1 MYKVMIATLLA
12 AGLRAAPLP
21 PHSFAAFAQQSRAS
35 EKAAKRKK
43 GQAPASSP
51 RVNARRNAQLSGKK
65 RKPPAKL
72 KRGTTWPKFWSDCN
86 KRLKAAAK

>member
-21 PHSFAAFAQQSRAS
+21 PHSFAAFAQQSSAS
-35 EKAAKRKK
+35 ERKETKAA
-43 GQAPASSP
+43 
-51 RVNARRNAQLSGKK
+51 GKTEK
-65 RKPPAKL
+65 
-72 KRGTTWPKFWSDCN
+72 GTTWPKFWSDCN